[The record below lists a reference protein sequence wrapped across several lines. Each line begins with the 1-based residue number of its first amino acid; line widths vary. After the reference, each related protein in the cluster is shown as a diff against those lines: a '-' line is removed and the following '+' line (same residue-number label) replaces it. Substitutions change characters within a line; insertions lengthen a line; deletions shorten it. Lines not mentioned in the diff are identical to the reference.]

1 MKIAIGN
8 DHAAVDLK
16 NELVDF
22 LTSMDIEV
30 ENFGVDTEE
39 SMDYPDIAAEVARAV
54 AAGEADLGVIACGT
68 GIGVSMA
75 ANKIDGAR
83 AALCS
88 FEYHAKMAREHN
100 DANIC
105 CIGARVIG
113 PELAKEIIRTFVTT
127 DFSGVDRHARRRD
140 KIMALENA
148 GRSGQQ

>member
-8 DHAAVDLK
+8 DHAGVDLK

-30 ENFGVDTEE
+30 ENFGVDTEA
-39 SMDYPDIAAEVARAV
+39 SMDYPDIAAEVARAI

-75 ANKIDGAR
+75 ANKVDGVR

-100 DANIC
+100 DANVC
-105 CIGARVIG
+105 CVGARVIG
-113 PELAKEIIRTFVTT
+113 AELAKEIVRTFVTT
-127 DFSGVDRHARRRD
+127 EFSGVDRHARRRD

-148 GRSGQQ
+148 DRSGH

>member
-8 DHAAVDLK
+8 DHAGVELK

-22 LTSMDIEV
+22 LRDIGHEV
-30 ENFGVDTEE
+30 ANFGVDTED

-54 AAGEADLGVIACGT
+54 AAGDFDLGVIACGT

-75 ANKIDGAR
+75 ANKVDGVR

-88 FEYHAKMAREHN
+88 FEYHARMAREHN

-105 CIGARVIG
+105 CVGARVLG
-113 PELAKEIIRTFVTT
+113 PELARAIVETFVNTP
-127 DFSGVDRHARRRD
+127 FSGVNRHARRRD
-140 KIMALENA
+140 KIMALE
-148 GRSGQQ
+148 GDSRGGQ

>member
-1 MKIAIGN
+1 MRIAIGN
-8 DHAAVDLK
+8 DHAAVELK
-16 NELVDF
+16 IELMDV
-22 LTSMDIEV
+22 LASMDIEV
-30 ENFGVDTEE
+30 ENFGVDTED

-54 AAGEADLGVIACGT
+54 TSGAADLGIIACGT

-75 ANKIDGAR
+75 ANKVDGAR

-105 CIGARVIG
+105 CLGARVIG
-113 PELAKEIIRTFVTT
+113 PELARAIVETFVTT

-140 KIMALENA
+140 KIMALEDSSRA
-148 GRSGQQ
+148 CQ